1 MATLSEKQ
9 AKLFTDRKVSHTPGS
24 DEAYRRLGQ
33 CSGTDL

>member
-24 DEAYRRLGQ
+24 DEALPSPGPVFRN
-33 CSGTDL
+33 